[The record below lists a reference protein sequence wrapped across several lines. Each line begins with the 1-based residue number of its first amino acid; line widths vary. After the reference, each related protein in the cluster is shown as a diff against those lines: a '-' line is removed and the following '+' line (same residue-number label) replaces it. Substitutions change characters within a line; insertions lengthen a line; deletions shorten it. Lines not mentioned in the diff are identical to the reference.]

1 MPSDTALNTAV
12 VPQELPRR
20 MPVAVGLT
28 VAAGASLSLWSV
40 IALGVK
46 ALLG

>member
-1 MPSDTALNTAV
+1 MPSDTARNTAALADD
-12 VPQELPRR
+12 QPRR
-20 MPVAVGLT
+20 LPVAVGLT

-46 ALLG
+46 AVLG